1 MRRKFI
7 FLTAAFV
14 LLAFLAVPLG
24 MRGQTRDVETFTF
37 SELGYDNTEA
47 VTTVDGTNVTLTFDQ
62 GTSNNAPKYYTTGSG
77 VRMYTGNTLE
87 VALNDQE
94 GETRITA
101 INFTFSGTY
110 TGSLQNWIG
119 SETSV
124 SFTNTASGQARIQ
137 VIEVTYS
144 EGGVAPITYT
154 VTYNANVTGVTPI
167 VDTYNESANVTL
179 RPANTFNYEGHTF
192 SEWNTQADGD
202 GDPYDA
208 GDVIENIQANLQL
221 YAIWIEDTP
230 SGDGVVDVL
239 NWVATGSPNSYT
251 DWTYQAPSGT
261 EYAGQSSG
269 TYQSIQLRSSN
280 NNSGIVT
287 TTSIGNVTKV
297 AVSWNDNTAI
307 GRTLNVYGSNSSYS
321 AATDLYGDNA
331 GDLLGTIVKGTNT
344 VLNINGNYAFIGL
357 RSASGAL
364 YLDEIDI
371 TWSVDGTPVPS
382 ITAGNVEIAY
392 NATNGAIEYTINNP
406 AEGGVLSA
414 TTEAEWL
421 TIGTVGAT
429 VPFTCSM
436 NDDVER
442 TATVTLIYTYNSD
455 QTISKNVTVTQAS
468 NPNAPGSETNPYTVA
483 QARAAIDAGMGT
495 QGVYATGIV
504 SEIPTPYNSTYG
516 NITFNMVDE
525 AGDEVFLQAYRC
537 GGEEAANVAI
547 GDVVVVYGNLTKY
560 GSTYEFGQGC
570 EVVSLTHSDT
580 PSITVTPAT
589 VNFAATGTNGIQ
601 MDSLTIVYEN
611 IMVTNYQSFTV
622 QFYDNQGNETTV
634 PTDWLIVGVTGTNEE
649 GYVVRC
655 VVGDNDGES
664 RTACFKVYAFDA
676 ENNKVYSNLVTVN
689 QAEYVAPTYAT
700 LPFEFDG
707 GKAAI
712 DTIDGLYQEGL
723 GSDYGS
729 SPKLKFDHTGD
740 WLLLQFQEVPGTLTF
755 DIKGNSFSNGTFTVQ
770 TSENGVTYTDLASY
784 TEFDGTVQH
793 ELFGNLGANVRY
805 IRWIYTEKGNGNVA
819 LGNIVVSTF
828 PTEPFILVET
838 DLIEAPF
845 EGAEGYILFTYGN
858 LGDLDITDF
867 FIEFCSS
874 TGSYNPGD
882 YEYPNWMHA
891 EVTTQEGQDGYF
903 VHYVVD
909 PNVGEARAAY
919 FQVYGPP
926 GFFEFKAGGWE
937 GPFGTSSEIIT
948 VNQAAFVVD
957 YATLP
962 FEFDGGR
969 ADIANISGLTQDGL
983 DSDYSSSPKLK
994 FNTTGDWVI
1003 LHFNERPG
1011 TLTFDIKGNNF
1022 SGGTFTVQTSED
1034 GVTYTDLAAYTELGE
1049 TQSEDF
1055 NNLGENVRYIKWIYT
1070 EKVNGNVA
1078 LGNIHLYEFGGGPVI
1093 ETYDLIVEPFEN
1105 LEIFTFVDDDLT
1117 ESMEGAGTI
1126 QVAEGKNVMLSVS
1139 ANEGYEIRSLM
1150 VDGTEHVN
1158 DIAEDLTY
1166 TFVMPAH
1173 NVTVSATA
1181 APVVPFEPAT
1191 YTLATTI
1198 ESGKTYIIVG
1208 SKVIDSVAN
1217 YFAMGEQRTN
1227 NRGGVAISVDGTTAT
1242 VDSEKVHEFVITDLG
1257 DGFYS
1262 IYDGGYLYAASNSAN
1277 QLRTMDTLNENGK
1290 WEITINDTTG
1300 MFSVVASQSS
1310 NRNVMQFNGSGSNAL
1325 FACYASANQSPVYLY
1340 VKDEEA
1346 TVTQTIALNAG
1357 WNWVSFNVEVTLDDV
1372 KAALVDSLSGSI
1384 VTIKSQNDGLTIF
1397 NGTRWRGAL
1406 SSLDVTQMYKI
1417 KVDTSCEIMLE
1428 GKPINPVEHP
1438 ITIRRGVNWI
1448 GFPLSQSMTLSDVFG
1463 SFAVN
1468 GDRIASKTQNIV
1480 YNGGWR
1486 GRLTTLEPGQ
1496 GYVYTSNQVD
1506 DRVFVFPA
1514 NTK

>member
-7 FLTAAFV
+7 FLTAALV

-24 MRGQTRDVETFTF
+24 MRGQAPV
-37 SELGYDNTEA
+37 
-47 VTTVDGTNVTLTFDQ
+47 GTILWAED
-62 GTSNNAPKYYTTGSG
+62 
-77 VRMYTGNTLE
+77 
-87 VALNDQE
+87 
-94 GETRITA
+94 
-101 INFTFSGTY
+101 FSGYVANDVPNGVVTDDEGTTIY
-110 TGSLQNWIG
+110 GNGT
-119 SETSV
+119 
-124 SFTNTASGQARIQ
+124 
-137 VIEVTYS
+137 VTYS
-144 EGGVAPITYT
+144 VTDGGGTTKIYEAALAGGTSPELLVAKGGGTWTIAGIPTGNAVELTLSYKTNNNNNAVSSTTEGVTITEETSRASTKTFTITTGGATQITLVITNSTNSNTRVDDFSLVVKTPEGGTPTTTYT
-154 VTYNANVTGVTPI
+154 VTYNANVAGVNPV
-167 VDTYNESANVTL
+167 VDTYVEGANVTL
-179 RPANTFNYEGHTF
+179 RPANTFNYDGHTF

-251 DWTYQAPSGT
+251 DWTYQAPSGA

-269 TYQSIQLRSSN
+269 TYQSIQLRSNN

-331 GDLLGTIVKGTNT
+331 GELLGTIVKGTNT
-344 VLNINGNYAFIGL
+344 ALNINGNYAFIGL
-357 RSASGAL
+357 RSASGAM

-421 TIGTVGAT
+421 TIGTIGAT

-436 NDDVER
+436 NGDVER

-468 NPNAPGSETNPYTVA
+468 NPNSPGSETNPYTVA

-516 NITFNMVDE
+516 NVTFNMVDE

-547 GDVVVVYGNLTKY
+547 GDVVVVYGNLTY
-560 GSTYEFGQGC
+560 YATDGIYEFAQGC
-570 EVVSLTHSDT
+570 QLVSLTHPDIPFISVNPYT
-580 PSITVTPAT
+580 I
-589 VNFAATGTNGIQ
+589 NFAATGTNGFQ
-601 MDSLTIVYEN
+601 TENLTIAYEN
-611 IMVTNYQSFTV
+611 IVVTNYQSFTV
-622 QFYDNQGNETTV
+622 QFYDNQGNETTM

-655 VVGDNDGES
+655 VATNNDGEA
-664 RTACFKVYAFDA
+664 RTAYFKVYAFDA

-723 GSDYGS
+723 GTDYNN
-729 SPKLKFDHTGD
+729 SPKLRFDHTGD

-755 DIKGNSFSNGTFTVQ
+755 DIKGNNFSNGTF
-770 TSENGVTYTDLASY
+770 
-784 TEFDGTVQH
+784 
-793 ELFGNLGANVRY
+793 
-805 IRWIYTEKGNGNVA
+805 K
-819 LGNIVVSTF
+819 
-828 PTEPFILVET
+828 
-838 DLIEAPF
+838 
-845 EGAEGYILFTYGN
+845 
-858 LGDLDITDF
+858 
-867 FIEFCSS
+867 
-874 TGSYNPGD
+874 
-882 YEYPNWMHA
+882 
-891 EVTTQEGQDGYF
+891 
-903 VHYVVD
+903 
-909 PNVGEARAAY
+909 
-919 FQVYGPP
+919 
-926 GFFEFKAGGWE
+926 
-937 GPFGTSSEIIT
+937 
-948 VNQAAFVVD
+948 
-957 YATLP
+957 
-962 FEFDGGR
+962 
-969 ADIANISGLTQDGL
+969 
-983 DSDYSSSPKLK
+983 
-994 FNTTGDWVI
+994 
-1003 LHFNERPG
+1003 
-1011 TLTFDIKGNNF
+1011 
-1022 SGGTFTVQTSED
+1022 VQTSED
-1034 GVTYTDLAAYTELGE
+1034 GVTYTDLETYTELGATHGE
-1049 TQSEDF
+1049 EFD
-1055 NNLGENVRYIKWIYT
+1055 NLGENVRYIKWIYT
-1070 EKVNGNVA
+1070 EKVGGNVA

-1093 ETYDLIVEPFEN
+1093 ETYDLTVEPFEN
-1105 LEIFTFVDDDLT
+1105 LEIFTFVDDELT
-1117 ESMEGAGTI
+1117 EPMEGAGTI

-1139 ANEGYEIRSLM
+1139 ANEGYEIQSLM

-1242 VDSEKVHEFVITDLG
+1242 VDSEDVYEFVITDIG

-1262 IYDGGYLYAASNSAN
+1262 IYDDRTPGYLYAAGPSNN
-1277 QLRTMDTLNENGK
+1277 YLKTEQELDTLHNGD
-1290 WEITINDTTG
+1290 WAINIDEQG
-1300 MFSVVASQSS
+1300 MFSIAASNSS

-1325 FACYASANQSPVYLY
+1325 FSCYASASQSPVYLY
-1340 VKDEEA
+1340 VKDEEPT
-1346 TVTQTIALNAG
+1346 TVTQAIALSSG
-1357 WNWVSFNVEVTLDDV
+1357 KNWFSTSVEVTLNDL
-1372 KAALVDSLSGSI
+1372 KAALVAALPNSVIKISAQNGNTQYNPNNHRWSGNVSWGVTNMYI
-1384 VTIKSQNDGLTIF
+1384 VTVGSDCEITLEGMAVDPSANPITIKS
-1397 NGTRWRGAL
+1397 
-1406 SSLDVTQMYKI
+1406 
-1417 KVDTSCEIMLE
+1417 
-1428 GKPINPVEHP
+1428 GK
-1438 ITIRRGVNWI
+1438 NWI
-1448 GFPLSQSMTLSDVFG
+1448 GFPLSQQMTVTNA
-1463 SFAVN
+1463 FAGFAIN
-1468 GDRIASKTQNIV
+1468 GDKIKSQNANSQ
-1480 YNGGWR
+1480 YNR
-1486 GRLTTLEPGQ
+1486 GRWQGGVTNLENGK
-1496 GYVYTSNQVD
+1496 GYIYTSEQLEN
-1506 DRVFVFPA
+1506 RTLVFPA
-1514 NTK
+1514 SK